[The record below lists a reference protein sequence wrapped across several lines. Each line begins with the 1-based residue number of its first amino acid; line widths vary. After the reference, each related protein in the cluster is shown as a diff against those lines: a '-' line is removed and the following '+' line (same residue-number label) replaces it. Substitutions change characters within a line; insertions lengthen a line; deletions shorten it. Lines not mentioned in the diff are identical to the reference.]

1 MTVIVRHKVDR
12 FRNLKSVDLSPSPGF
27 NLIFG
32 KNGSGKTS
40 LLESIHVLSVGRSF
54 RTHKIAPLVN
64 TDESELLVFSNIAG
78 FEHGGI
84 GLTKSRQGRTEL
96 RAFGENQKNWQ
107 YVAELLPLQVINT
120 DSLSLLEGPAK
131 GRRRFLDWAMFHV
144 EHSFLSSWRA
154 YRRAVTQRNALLR
167 QLKEVGDRSYGKEFL
182 SQIEIWEK
190 EAASHGEAIH
200 RGRNEFFESLRPVL
214 VETLE
219 NLMPGFQLDF
229 DYKRGWDD
237 ELGLLEAMSS
247 SRARDIRYGMTMSG
261 PHRGD
266 FTLTMPGRGKV
277 SEVFSRGQLKLLVCS
292 LKLAV
297 GRLLYRSHS
306 SDEMVQIDNCIYLID
321 DLAAELD
328 RGNQVKVLSLL
339 AATGAQCFLTSID
352 PADLPDFRQI
362 CSSEPGKFHVEHGK
376 IHPA

>member
-12 FRNLKSVDLSPSPGF
+12 FRNLISVDLSPSPGF

-64 TDESELLVFSNIAG
+64 TEEYDLLVFSNLAG

-96 RAFGENQKNWQ
+96 RAFGESQKNWQ

-120 DSLSLLEGPAK
+120 DSLALLEGPAK

-144 EHSFLSSWRA
+144 EHSFLASWRA

-167 QLKEVGDRSYGKEFL
+167 QIKETADRSSSREPV

-190 EAASHGEAIH
+190 EVSIHGEIIH
-200 RGRNEFFESLRPVL
+200 SGRKAFFESLRPVL
-214 VETLE
+214 KETLDK
-219 NLMPGFQLDF
+219 LMPGFDLDF
-229 DYKRGWDD
+229 EYKRGWDED
-237 ELGLLEAMSS
+237 IGLLESMSQ
-247 SRARDIRYGMTMSG
+247 SRARDVRYGMTMSG

-266 FTLTMPGRGKV
+266 FTLTMPGRGNV

-297 GRLLYRSHS
+297 GRLLYKSHS
-306 SDEMVQIDNCIYLID
+306 DNGLEQSDNCIYLVD

-328 RGNQVKVLSLL
+328 RDNQEKVLSLL

-352 PADLPDFRQI
+352 PGDLPDFRQI